1 MLDFFKS
8 LLKKLGLIRGNS
20 ESDSIL
26 IDVKDDNCG
35 RIMEVRALKTYD
47 LHRIYEDELPGEYRL
62 KKVVIC
68 DECFQKV
75 FIEVFFDSRYSIE
88 SYEVEGGEII
98 LED

>member
-1 MLDFFKS
+1 MMDFFKS
-8 LLKKLGLIRGNS
+8 LLKKLGLTKGSS
-20 ESDSIL
+20 EADSIL
-26 IDVKDDNCG
+26 LSVKDNNCG
-35 RIMEVRALKTYD
+35 RTMEVRALKNYD

-75 FIEVFFDSRYSIE
+75 FIEVFFDSRYTIE
-88 SYEVEGGEII
+88 SYEADGGEII